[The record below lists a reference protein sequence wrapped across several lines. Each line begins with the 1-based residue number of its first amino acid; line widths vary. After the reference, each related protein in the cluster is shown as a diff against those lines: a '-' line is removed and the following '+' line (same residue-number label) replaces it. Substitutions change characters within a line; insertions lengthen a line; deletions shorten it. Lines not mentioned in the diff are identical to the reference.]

1 MSMQNSPQDSEE
13 ATNIQREI
21 TDPKEITGKKS
32 RKTVAGIEK
41 ENRVVERSGTPILEV
56 KDLCHRY
63 PHLDSNALDKI
74 NLKVFKGERVA
85 VLGANGAGKSTL
97 FKHLNGIL
105 RPLSG
110 EVLVKGE
117 KITKKNVR
125 ACRETVGIVFQDP
138 DDQVLAP
145 SVEEDIAFGPIN
157 MGLSRNEV
165 EARVKEALEMVG
177 LKGFEERAPHHLSGG
192 QKKLVAIAG
201 ILAMRPEVI
210 VLDEPTAGLDPL
222 SSSRILGL
230 IMKMNR
236 ELGITLLLSTH
247 DVDVVPYFAERVFV
261 LHHGK
266 LEADGSPEE
275 IFNDPELLR
284 KAHLR
289 LPRVAEVFEM
299 LQQEG
304 IDVDIQITAEAA
316 RDEILRLINSGDQV
330 TGWRSETREKLPN
343 RRTFNGNSYGY

>member
-1 MSMQNSPQDSEE
+1 MSKSNP
-13 ATNIQREI
+13 
-21 TDPKEITGKKS
+21 PKNLGKGADLPEQAEGKKS
-32 RKTVAGIEK
+32 PETGKGPEKAGSPE
-41 ENRVVERSGTPILEV
+41 ERNGTPVIEV

-63 PHLDSNALDKI
+63 PHLEANALDRI
-74 NLKVFKGERVA
+74 NLKVYRGERVA

-117 KITKKNVR
+117 KITKKNIRV
-125 ACRETVGIVFQDP
+125 CRGTVGIVFQDP

-145 SVEEDIAFGPIN
+145 SVEEDVAFGPIN
-157 MGLSRNEV
+157 MGLSRQEV
-165 EARVKEALEMVG
+165 EIRVKESLEMVG

-222 SSSRILGL
+222 SSARILEL
-230 IMKMNR
+230 LTKMNR

-266 LEADGSPEE
+266 LEADGTPEE
-275 IFNDPELLR
+275 IFNDPKLLR

-289 LPRVAEVFEM
+289 LPRVAEIFEM

-304 IDVDIQITAEAA
+304 VEVDIQITAEAA
-316 RDEILRLINSGDQV
+316 RDEILRVISSAHQKAGI
-330 TGWRSETREKLPN
+330 K
-343 RRTFNGNSYGY
+343 

>member
-1 MSMQNSPQDSEE
+1 MSMQNSPQKPEE
-13 ATNIQREI
+13 APSI
-21 TDPKEITGKKS
+21 PKEITGMKS
-32 RKTVAGIEK
+32 RKTDKGSERA
-41 ENRVVERSGTPILEV
+41 NRVSERSGIPILEV

-74 NLKVFKGERVA
+74 NLKIFKGERVA

-125 ACRETVGIVFQDP
+125 VCRGTVGIVFQDP

-157 MGLSRNEV
+157 MGLSREEV
-165 EARVKEALEMVG
+165 EKRVKEALEMVG

-201 ILAMRPEVI
+201 ILALRPEVI
-210 VLDEPTAGLDPL
+210 VLGEPTAGLDPL
-222 SSSRILGL
+222 SSARILEL

-275 IFNDPELLR
+275 IFDDPELLR

-304 IDVDIQITAEAA
+304 IDVEIQITAETA
-316 RDEILRLINSGDQV
+316 RDEIMRVINSSNQ
-330 TGWRSETREKLPN
+330 TARME
-343 RRTFNGNSYGY
+343 

>member
-1 MSMQNSPQDSEE
+1 MSVPNPPNSKESINNQIEIKGKDSLNLE
-13 ATNIQREI
+13 A
-21 TDPKEITGKKS
+21 DL
-32 RKTVAGIEK
+32 EK
-41 ENRVVERSGTPILEV
+41 VNRGSERNSVPIVEV
-56 KDLCHRY
+56 KDLCYRY

-85 VLGANGAGKSTL
+85 VLGANGGGKPTL

-105 RPLSG
+105 RPHSG
-110 EVLVKGE
+110 EVVLKGE
-117 KITKKNVR
+117 AVTKKNIR
-125 ACRETVGIVFQDP
+125 TCRETVGIVFQDP

-157 MGLSRNEV
+157 MGLSRKEV
-165 EARVKEALEMVG
+165 ETRVKEALEMVG
-177 LKGFEERAPHHLSGG
+177 LTGFEERAPHHLSGG

-222 SSSRILGL
+222 SSARVLEL

-261 LHHGK
+261 LHHGR
-266 LEADGSPEE
+266 LEADGNPDE

-304 IDVDIQITAEAA
+304 LDVNIQITAETA
-316 RDEILRLINSGDQV
+316 RDEILRLISSRQQ
-330 TGWRSETREKLPN
+330 KA
-343 RRTFNGNSYGY
+343 GNE

>member
-1 MSMQNSPQDSEE
+1 MSISNSPHNSEE
-13 ATNIQREI
+13 AATF
-21 TDPKEITGKKS
+21 PKETTGRRSHKPTIETGKS
-32 RKTVAGIEK
+32 VQSP
-41 ENRVVERSGTPILEV
+41 ERNGVPVLEV
-56 KDLCHRY
+56 RDLCHRY

-157 MGLSRNEV
+157 MGLPRSEV
-165 EARVKEALEMVG
+165 EMRVKEALEMVG
-177 LKGFEERAPHHLSGG
+177 LRGFEERAPHHLSGG

-222 SSSRILGL
+222 SSARVLEL

-261 LHHGK
+261 LHHGR
-266 LEADGSPEE
+266 LEADGSPDD
-275 IFNDPELLR
+275 IFSDPELLR

-289 LPRVAEVFEM
+289 LPRVAEIFEM

-304 IDVDIQITAEAA
+304 LDVNIQITAEAA
-316 RDEILRLINSGDQV
+316 RDEILRVIGTS
-330 TGWRSETREKLPN
+330 N
-343 RRTFNGNSYGY
+343 RKAGMK

>member
-1 MSMQNSPQDSEE
+1 MNRSNPSHNSEE
-13 ATNIQREI
+13 AAGT
-21 TDPKEITGKKS
+21 PKETADS
-32 RKTVAGIEK
+32 RNLKTKGSPEK
-41 ENRVVERSGTPILEV
+41 ADRAYERSDIPILEV

-110 EVLVKGE
+110 EVLLKGE
-117 KITKKNVR
+117 IVTKKNVR

-165 EARVKEALEMVG
+165 EKRVKEALEMVG
-177 LKGFEERAPHHLSGG
+177 LTGFEERAPHHLSGG

-222 SSSRILGL
+222 SSARVLEL

-261 LHHGK
+261 LHHGR
-266 LEADGSPEE
+266 LEADGSPDE
-275 IFNDPELLR
+275 IFSDPELLR

-304 IDVDIQITAEAA
+304 LNVNIQITAETA
-316 RDEILRLINSGDQV
+316 RDEILRLVNPGQQKA
-330 TGWRSETREKLPN
+330 ELE
-343 RRTFNGNSYGY
+343 

>member
-1 MSMQNSPQDSEE
+1 MSKSNPPRNSGE
-13 ATNIQREI
+13 AAIILEQVKSQKSPE
-21 TDPKEITGKKS
+21 TGENP
-32 RKTVAGIEK
+32 EK
-41 ENRVVERSGTPILEV
+41 AANAVERSGTPILEV
-56 KDLCHRY
+56 KNLYHRY
-63 PHLDSNALDKI
+63 PHLDTNTLEEI
-74 NLKVFKGERVA
+74 NLKVYKGERVA

-105 RPLSG
+105 QPLSG

-125 ACRETVGIVFQDP
+125 MCRETVGIVFQDP

-145 SVEEDIAFGPIN
+145 SVEEDIAFGPVN
-157 MGLSRNEV
+157 MGLSREEV
-165 EARVKEALEMVG
+165 ETRVKEALEMVG
-177 LKGFEERAPHHLSGG
+177 LEGFEERAPHHLSGG

-222 SSSRILGL
+222 SSARFLEL
-230 IMKMNR
+230 IMRMNK

-261 LHHGK
+261 LHHGT
-266 LEADGSPEE
+266 LEADGIPEE

-289 LPRVAEVFEM
+289 LPRIAEIFEM
-299 LQQEG
+299 LQQKG
-304 IDVDIQITAEAA
+304 VDIDIKITAEAA
-316 RDEILRLINSGDQV
+316 RDEILRVMDSRNQ
-330 TGWRSETREKLPN
+330 
-343 RRTFNGNSYGY
+343 TFRME

>member
-1 MSMQNSPQDSEE
+1 MSLSNPPHNSKESI
-13 ATNIQREI
+13 NIQ
-21 TDPKEITGKKS
+21 KEITGKNS
-32 RKTVAGIEK
+32 LKTELSFEEAD
-41 ENRVVERSGTPILEV
+41 RASERNSIPIVEV
-56 KDLCHRY
+56 KDLCYRY

-105 RPLSG
+105 RPHSG
-110 EVLVKGE
+110 EVVVKGE
-117 KITKKNVR
+117 TITKKNIR
-125 ACRETVGIVFQDP
+125 TCRETVGIVFQDP

-157 MGLSRNEV
+157 MGLSRKEV
-165 EARVKEALEMVG
+165 ETRVKEALEMVG
-177 LKGFEERAPHHLSGG
+177 LTGFEERAPHHLSGG

-222 SSSRILGL
+222 SSVRILEL

-261 LHHGK
+261 LHHGR
-266 LEADGSPEE
+266 LEADGSPDE

-304 IDVDIQITAEAA
+304 LDVNIQITAETA
-316 RDEILRLINSGDQV
+316 RDEILRLISSRQQKAG
-330 TGWRSETREKLPN
+330 TE
-343 RRTFNGNSYGY
+343 

>member
-1 MSMQNSPQDSEE
+1 MSIPNSLHDSEE
-13 ATNIQREI
+13 TS
-21 TDPKEITGKKS
+21 TFPKET
-32 RKTVAGIEK
+32 AGITIQMSGTSSEK
-41 ENRVVERSGTPILEV
+41 SGKASERSGIPVLEV
-56 KDLCHRY
+56 RDLCHRY

-85 VLGANGAGKSTL
+85 FLGANGAGKSTL

-110 EVLVKGE
+110 EVLIKGE
-117 KITKKNVR
+117 KITKKNLR
-125 ACRETVGIVFQDP
+125 TCRETVGIVFQDP

-157 MGLSRNEV
+157 MGLSRSEV
-165 EARVKEALEMVG
+165 ETRVKEALEMVG
-177 LKGFEERAPHHLSGG
+177 LTGFEERAPHHLSGG

-222 SSSRILGL
+222 SSARVLEL

-261 LHHGK
+261 LHHGR
-266 LEADGSPEE
+266 LEADGSPDE
-275 IFNDPELLR
+275 IFSDPELLR

-299 LQQEG
+299 LQQKG
-304 IDVDIQITAEAA
+304 LDVNIQITVEAA
-316 RDEILRLINSGDQV
+316 RDEILRLVSSRQQKM
-330 TGWRSETREKLPN
+330 RLE
-343 RRTFNGNSYGY
+343 

>member
-1 MSMQNSPQDSEE
+1 MSTSNSLHDSEE
-13 ATNIQREI
+13 TATF
-21 TDPKEITGKKS
+21 PKETTGRTSQISGTSSEKS
-32 RKTVAGIEK
+32 GKAS
-41 ENRVVERSGTPILEV
+41 ERSGIPVLEV
-56 KDLCHRY
+56 RDLCHRY

-110 EVLVKGE
+110 EVLIKGE
-117 KITKKNVR
+117 KMTKKNLR
-125 ACRETVGIVFQDP
+125 TCRETVGIVFQDP

-157 MGLSRNEV
+157 MGLSRSEV
-165 EARVKEALEMVG
+165 EMRVKEALEMVG
-177 LKGFEERAPHHLSGG
+177 LTGFEERAPHHLSGG

-222 SSSRILGL
+222 SSARVLEL

-247 DVDVVPYFAERVFV
+247 DVDVVPYFAERAFV
-261 LHHGK
+261 LHHGR

-275 IFNDPELLR
+275 IFSDPELLR

-299 LQQEG
+299 LQQKG
-304 IDVDIQITAEAA
+304 LNVNIQITAEAA
-316 RDEILRLINSGDQV
+316 RDEILRLVSSRQQKV
-330 TGWRSETREKLPN
+330 KLE
-343 RRTFNGNSYGY
+343 

>member
-1 MSMQNSPQDSEE
+1 MSKSTPPRNPEKGADLPVQTE
-13 ATNIQREI
+13 
-21 TDPKEITGKKS
+21 GKKS
-32 RKTVAGIEK
+32 PQTGKNPGKTD
-41 ENRVVERSGTPILEV
+41 NPSERTCTPVLEV

-63 PHLDSNALDKI
+63 PHLESNALDKI
-74 NLKVFKGERVA
+74 NLKVYRGERVA

-125 ACRETVGIVFQDP
+125 MCRETVGIVFQDP

-145 SVEEDIAFGPIN
+145 SVEEDVAFGPIN
-157 MGLSRNEV
+157 MGLSREEV
-165 EARVKEALEMVG
+165 EARVKEALQMVG
-177 LKGFEERAPHHLSGG
+177 LTGFEERAPHHLSGG

-222 SSSRILGL
+222 SSARVLEL

-275 IFNDPELLR
+275 IFSDPKLLR
-284 KAHLR
+284 KAHLK

-304 IDVDIQITAEAA
+304 LNVNIQITAEAA
-316 RDEILRLINSGDQV
+316 RDEILRLINSGKENA
-330 TGWRSETREKLPN
+330 GIE
-343 RRTFNGNSYGY
+343 

>member
-1 MSMQNSPQDSEE
+1 MSTPNSPHNSEE
-13 ATNIQREI
+13 RATF
-21 TDPKEITGKKS
+21 PKETTGRRSQK
-32 RKTVAGIEK
+32 
-41 ENRVVERSGTPILEV
+41 SGTGYEKPGQASERNGVPVLEV
-56 KDLCHRY
+56 RDLCHRY

-74 NLKVFKGERVA
+74 NLKIFKGERVA

-110 EVLVKGE
+110 EVLIKGE
-117 KITKKNVR
+117 KMTKKNLR
-125 ACRETVGIVFQDP
+125 TCRETVGIVFQDP

-165 EARVKEALEMVG
+165 EMRVKEALEMVG
-177 LKGFEERAPHHLSGG
+177 LTGFEERAPHHLSGG

-222 SSSRILGL
+222 SSARVLEL
-230 IMKMNR
+230 IMKMNS

-261 LHHGK
+261 LHHGR
-266 LEADGSPEE
+266 LEADGSPDE
-275 IFNDPELLR
+275 IFSDPELLR

-299 LQQEG
+299 LQQKG
-304 IDVDIQITAEAA
+304 LNVNIQITAEAA
-316 RDEILRLINSGDQV
+316 RDEILRLVSSRQQKVAAKD
-330 TGWRSETREKLPN
+330 
-343 RRTFNGNSYGY
+343 

>member
-1 MSMQNSPQDSEE
+1 MSISNPPPNSKE
-13 ATNIQREI
+13 ATK
-21 TDPKEITGKKS
+21 TPKETADWGDL
-32 RKTVAGIEK
+32 KTDSSPEK
-41 ENRVVERSGTPILEV
+41 ADNTSERIGTPILEV
-56 KDLCHRY
+56 RDLCHRY
-63 PHLDSNALDKI
+63 PHLEANALDRV
-74 NLKVFKGERVA
+74 NLKVYRGERVA
-85 VLGANGAGKSTL
+85 VLGANGAGKSTF

-110 EVLVKGE
+110 EVLIKGE
-117 KITKKNVR
+117 KITKKNVKM
-125 ACRETVGIVFQDP
+125 CRETVGIVFQDP

-145 SVEEDIAFGPIN
+145 SVEEDVAFGPIN
-157 MGLSRNEV
+157 MGLSREEV
-165 EARVKEALEMVG
+165 EARVKEALKMVG
-177 LKGFEERAPHHLSGG
+177 LTGLEERAPHHLSGG

-222 SSSRILGL
+222 TSARVLEL

-247 DVDVVPYFAERVFV
+247 NVDVVPYFAERILV

-266 LEADGSPEE
+266 LEADGSPDE

-284 KAHLR
+284 KAHLS

-304 IDVDIQITAEAA
+304 LDVKIQITAEAA
-316 RDEILRLINSGDQV
+316 RDEILRLISLGQK
-330 TGWRSETREKLPN
+330 TAGIE
-343 RRTFNGNSYGY
+343 

>member
-1 MSMQNSPQDSEE
+1 MKQKS
-13 ATNIQREI
+13 
-21 TDPKEITGKKS
+21 DPIKIPGEGKNVPGEHPGENGRKEGSNPENPDRVEKK
-32 RKTVAGIEK
+32 
-41 ENRVVERSGTPILEV
+41 NGTPVLEV
-56 KDLCHRY
+56 KNLYHRY
-63 PHLDSNALDKI
+63 PHLPANALDNI
-74 NLKVFKGERVA
+74 NLKIYRGERVA

-105 RPLSG
+105 KPLSG
-110 EVLVKGE
+110 DMLVKGE

-145 SVEEDIAFGPIN
+145 SVEEDVAFGPIN
-157 MGLSRNEV
+157 MGLPRKEV

-177 LKGFEERAPHHLSGG
+177 LSGFEERAPHHLSGG

-222 SSSRILGL
+222 SSARVLDL

-275 IFNDPELLR
+275 IFSDPELLR

-289 LPRVAEVFEM
+289 LPRVAEVFE
-299 LQQEG
+299 LLRQEG
-304 IDVDIQITAEAA
+304 INASIQITAESAKNEVM
-316 RDEILRLINSGDQV
+316 RIMGPEH
-330 TGWRSETREKLPN
+330 
-343 RRTFNGNSYGY
+343 

>member
-1 MSMQNSPQDSEE
+1 MSMPNSPHHSEE
-13 ATNIQREI
+13 AT
-21 TDPKEITGKKS
+21 TFPKETTGRRSHKFGTGSEKS
-32 RKTVAGIEK
+32 GTTS
-41 ENRVVERSGTPILEV
+41 ERSGVPVLEV
-56 KDLCHRY
+56 RDLCHRY
-63 PHLDSNALDKI
+63 PHLDSNALDKV

-110 EVLVKGE
+110 DVLIKGE
-117 KITKKNVR
+117 KVTKKNIR
-125 ACRETVGIVFQDP
+125 TCRETVGIVFQDP

-157 MGLSRNEV
+157 MGLSRSEV
-165 EARVKEALEMVG
+165 EKRVKEALEMVG
-177 LKGFEERAPHHLSGG
+177 LTGFEDRAPHHLSGG

-210 VLDEPTAGLDPL
+210 ILDEPTAGLDPL
-222 SSSRILGL
+222 SSSRILEM
-230 IMKMNR
+230 IMKMNK

-247 DVDVVPYFAERVFV
+247 NVDIVPYFAERIFV

-275 IFNDPELLR
+275 IFSDPELLK

-289 LPRVAEVFEM
+289 LPRVAEIFEM
-299 LQQEG
+299 LQQKG
-304 IDVDIQITAEAA
+304 IEVNIQITAEAA
-316 RDEILRLINSGDQV
+316 RDEILRLLGSRNEIRGIQ
-330 TGWRSETREKLPN
+330 
-343 RRTFNGNSYGY
+343 

>member
-1 MSMQNSPQDSEE
+1 MSKSNPPSNSGKRADLSEKTE
-13 ATNIQREI
+13 
-21 TDPKEITGKKS
+21 GKKS
-32 RKTVAGIEK
+32 PETGKNPEKAGSPG
-41 ENRVVERSGTPILEV
+41 ERNGTPVIEV

-63 PHLDSNALDKI
+63 PHLEANALDRI
-74 NLKVFKGERVA
+74 NLKVFRGERVA

-125 ACRETVGIVFQDP
+125 MCRGTVGIVFQDP

-145 SVEEDIAFGPIN
+145 SVEEDVAFGPIN
-157 MGLSRNEV
+157 MGLSRQEV
-165 EARVKEALEMVG
+165 EERVKEALKMVG
-177 LKGFEERAPHHLSGG
+177 LTGFEERAPHHLSGG

-222 SSSRILGL
+222 SSARILEL
-230 IMKMNR
+230 IARMNR
-236 ELGITLLLSTH
+236 ELGITMLLSTH

-275 IFNDPELLR
+275 IFSDPELLR

-304 IDVDIQITAEAA
+304 LNVNIQITAEAA
-316 RDEILRLINSGDQV
+316 RDEILRLISSAQKTAGI
-330 TGWRSETREKLPN
+330 E
-343 RRTFNGNSYGY
+343 

>member
-1 MSMQNSPQDSEE
+1 MSTPNSPPNSEE
-13 ATNIQREI
+13 TV
-21 TDPKEITGKKS
+21 TFPKETPGRTSQI
-32 RKTVAGIEK
+32 
-41 ENRVVERSGTPILEV
+41 SGTCSEKSGQTSERNGIPVLEV
-56 KDLCHRY
+56 RDLCHRY
-63 PHLDSNALDKI
+63 PHLDSNTLDKI

-105 RPLSG
+105 KPLSG
-110 EVLVKGE
+110 EVLIKGE
-117 KITKKNVR
+117 KMTKKNIR
-125 ACRETVGIVFQDP
+125 TCRETVGIVFQDP

-165 EARVKEALEMVG
+165 ERRVKEALEMVG
-177 LKGFEERAPHHLSGG
+177 LTGFEERAPHHLSGG

-222 SSSRILGL
+222 SSARVLEL

-247 DVDVVPYFAERVFV
+247 NVDVVPYFAERVFV
-261 LHHGK
+261 LHHGR
-266 LEADGSPEE
+266 LEADGSPYE
-275 IFNDPELLR
+275 IFSDPELLR

-299 LQQEG
+299 LQQKG
-304 IDVDIQITAEAA
+304 LNVNIQITAEAA
-316 RDEILRLINSGDQV
+316 RDEILRLVSLGQQKRI
-330 TGWRSETREKLPN
+330 E
-343 RRTFNGNSYGY
+343 

>member
-1 MSMQNSPQDSEE
+1 MSIQNSPRNSEE
-13 ATNIQREI
+13 EI
-21 TDPKEITGKKS
+21 IIPKEIIGRS
-32 RKTVAGIEK
+32 NLKTVTIPEKADRPSEKSGI
-41 ENRVVERSGTPILEV
+41 PILEV

-74 NLKVFKGERVA
+74 NLKIFKGERVA

-117 KITKKNVR
+117 KVTKKNVR

-157 MGLSRNEV
+157 MGLSRSEV
-165 EARVKEALEMVG
+165 ETRVKEALEMVG
-177 LKGFEERAPHHLSGG
+177 LTGFEERAPHHLSGG

-222 SSSRILGL
+222 SSARVLEL

-266 LEADGSPEE
+266 LEADGSPDE
-275 IFNDPELLR
+275 IFSDSELLR

-304 IDVDIQITAEAA
+304 IDINIQITAEAA
-316 RDEILRLINSGDQV
+316 RDEILRVIDL
-330 TGWRSETREKLPN
+330 SEKAA
-343 RRTFNGNSYGY
+343 GMK

>member
-1 MSMQNSPQDSEE
+1 M
-13 ATNIQREI
+13 
-21 TDPKEITGKKS
+21 
-32 RKTVAGIEK
+32 
-41 ENRVVERSGTPILEV
+41 
-56 KDLCHRY
+56 
-63 PHLDSNALDKI
+63 
-74 NLKVFKGERVA
+74 
-85 VLGANGAGKSTL
+85 LGANGAGKSTL

-125 ACRETVGIVFQDP
+125 TCRETVGIVFQDP

-157 MGLSRNEV
+157 MGLSRKEV
-165 EARVKEALEMVG
+165 ETRVKEALEMVG

-222 SSSRILGL
+222 SSARILEL

-275 IFNDPELLR
+275 IF
-284 KAHLR
+284 
-289 LPRVAEVFEM
+289 
-299 LQQEG
+299 Q
-304 IDVDIQITAEAA
+304 
-316 RDEILRLINSGDQV
+316 
-330 TGWRSETREKLPN
+330 
-343 RRTFNGNSYGY
+343 

>member
-1 MSMQNSPQDSEE
+1 MSKSNP
-13 ATNIQREI
+13 
-21 TDPKEITGKKS
+21 PKNPEKGADLPAQTEGKKS
-32 RKTVAGIEK
+32 PQTGKIPGKADNSNERTGIP
-41 ENRVVERSGTPILEV
+41 VLEV

-63 PHLDSNALDKI
+63 PHLESNALDNI
-74 NLKVFKGERVA
+74 NLKVYRGERVA

-125 ACRETVGIVFQDP
+125 MCRETVGIVFQDP

-145 SVEEDIAFGPIN
+145 SVEEDVAFGPIN
-157 MGLSRNEV
+157 MGLSREEV
-165 EARVKEALEMVG
+165 EARVKEALKMVG
-177 LKGFEERAPHHLSGG
+177 LTGFEERAPHHLSGG

-201 ILAMRPEVI
+201 ILAMRPQVI

-222 SSSRILGL
+222 SSARILEL

-261 LHHGK
+261 LHHGR

-275 IFNDPELLR
+275 IFSDPELLR
-284 KAHLR
+284 KAHLK

-304 IDVDIQITAEAA
+304 LNVNIQITAEAA
-316 RDEILRLINSGDQV
+316 RDEILRLINSGQKAA
-330 TGWRSETREKLPN
+330 GIE
-343 RRTFNGNSYGY
+343 

>member
-1 MSMQNSPQDSEE
+1 MSTPNSPPNSEE
-13 ATNIQREI
+13 TV
-21 TDPKEITGKKS
+21 TFPKETPGRTSQI
-32 RKTVAGIEK
+32 
-41 ENRVVERSGTPILEV
+41 SGTCSEKSGQTSERNGIPVLEV
-56 KDLCHRY
+56 RDLCHRY
-63 PHLDSNALDKI
+63 PHLDSNTLDKI

-105 RPLSG
+105 KPLSG
-110 EVLVKGE
+110 EVLIKGE
-117 KITKKNVR
+117 KMTKKNIR
-125 ACRETVGIVFQDP
+125 TCRETVGIVFQDP

-165 EARVKEALEMVG
+165 ERRVKEALEMVG
-177 LKGFEERAPHHLSGG
+177 LTGFEERAPHHLSGG

-222 SSSRILGL
+222 SSARVLEL

-247 DVDVVPYFAERVFV
+247 NVDVVPYFAERVFV
-261 LHHGK
+261 LHHGR
-266 LEADGSPEE
+266 LEADGSPYE
-275 IFNDPELLR
+275 IFSDPELLR

-299 LQQEG
+299 LQQKG
-304 IDVDIQITAEAA
+304 LNVNIQITAEEA
-316 RDEILRLINSGDQV
+316 RDEILRLVSLGQQKRI
-330 TGWRSETREKLPN
+330 K
-343 RRTFNGNSYGY
+343 

>member
-1 MSMQNSPQDSEE
+1 MSSQTSPYNFEE
-13 ATNIQREI
+13 TII
-21 TDPKEITGKKS
+21 SKEIETGINHSPGTILKNS
-32 RKTVAGIEK
+32 SQGS
-41 ENRVVERSGTPILEV
+41 NRTDTPILEA

-63 PHLDSNALDKI
+63 PRLDSNTLDMI

-125 ACRETVGIVFQDP
+125 MCRETVGIVFQNP

-157 MGLSRNEV
+157 MGLSREEV
-165 EARVKEALEMVG
+165 ENRVTEALKMVG
-177 LKGFEERAPHHLSGG
+177 LTGFEERAPHHLSGG

-222 SSSRILGL
+222 SSMRILGL

-261 LHHGK
+261 LHHGR

-275 IFNDPELLR
+275 IFSNSELLR

-304 IDVDIQITAEAA
+304 LKINIQITAETA
-316 RDEILRLINSGDQV
+316 RDEILRVIS
-330 TGWRSETREKLPN
+330 SETQTVRMK
-343 RRTFNGNSYGY
+343 

>member
-1 MSMQNSPQDSEE
+1 MSIPNSPHRPDE
-13 ATNIQREI
+13 AATF
-21 TDPKEITGKKS
+21 PKETRAWSHKS
-32 RKTVAGIEK
+32 GAGSEK
-41 ENRVVERSGTPILEV
+41 SGQASERSIVPILETR
-56 KDLCHRY
+56 DLCHRY

-74 NLKVFKGERVA
+74 NLKVFRGERVA

-117 KITKKNVR
+117 KVTKKNVR

-157 MGLSRNEV
+157 MGLSRSEV
-165 EARVKEALEMVG
+165 EVRVKEALEMVG
-177 LKGFEERAPHHLSGG
+177 LTGFEERAPHHLSGG

-222 SSSRILGL
+222 SSARVLDL

-261 LHHGK
+261 LHHGR
-266 LEADGSPEE
+266 LEADGSPDE
-275 IFNDPELLR
+275 IFSNPELLR

-299 LQQEG
+299 LQQKG
-304 IDVDIQITAEAA
+304 LNVNIQITAETA
-316 RDEILRLINSGDQV
+316 RDEILRVIGLRDQKA
-330 TGWRSETREKLPN
+330 EMK
-343 RRTFNGNSYGY
+343 

>member
-1 MSMQNSPQDSEE
+1 MSISTPPYNSEK
-13 ATNIQREI
+13 ATN
-21 TDPKEITGKKS
+21 TPKEIAGRRNPKTEACPKKADRTYEKS
-32 RKTVAGIEK
+32 GI
-41 ENRVVERSGTPILEV
+41 PILEV

-110 EVLVKGE
+110 EVVVKGE
-117 KITKKNVR
+117 TVTKKNVR
-125 ACRETVGIVFQDP
+125 TCREAIGIVFQDP

-157 MGLSRNEV
+157 MGLSRKEV
-165 EARVKEALEMVG
+165 EVRVKEALEMVG
-177 LKGFEERAPHHLSGG
+177 LTGFEERAPHHLSGG

-222 SSSRILGL
+222 SSARILEL

-247 DVDVVPYFAERVFV
+247 DVDIVPYFAERVFV
-261 LHHGK
+261 LHHGR

-304 IDVDIQITAEAA
+304 LDVNIQITTEAA
-316 RDEILRLINSGDQV
+316 RDEILRLISSG
-330 TGWRSETREKLPN
+330 K
-343 RRTFNGNSYGY
+343 NG

>member
-1 MSMQNSPQDSEE
+1 MKQKPDPNEIPGKGKDVPGELPGENGRKEDSSPE
-13 ATNIQREI
+13 N
-21 TDPKEITGKKS
+21 P
-32 RKTVAGIEK
+32 
-41 ENRVVERSGTPILEV
+41 NRVEKKTDTLILEV
-56 KDLCHRY
+56 RKLYHRY
-63 PHLDSNALDKI
+63 PHLDENALDNI
-74 NLKVFKGERVA
+74 NLKIHKGERVA

-105 RPLSG
+105 KPLSG

-117 KITKKNVR
+117 KVTKKNVR

-145 SVEEDIAFGPIN
+145 SVEEDVAFGPIN
-157 MGLSRNEV
+157 MGLPREKV

-177 LKGFEERAPHHLSGG
+177 LSGFEERAPHHLSGG

-222 SSSRILGL
+222 SSARILDL

-275 IFNDPELLR
+275 IFSDPELLR

-289 LPRVAEVFEM
+289 LPRVAEVFE
-299 LQQEG
+299 LLRKEG
-304 IDVDIQITAEAA
+304 INAGIQITAESA
-316 RDEILRLINSGDQV
+316 RDEILRVLGRDTKSAGM
-330 TGWRSETREKLPN
+330 K
-343 RRTFNGNSYGY
+343 

>member
-1 MSMQNSPQDSEE
+1 MSISNPPHNSEE
-13 ATNIQREI
+13 VTNTLKETAGRRNLKK
-21 TDPKEITGKKS
+21 DASPKKADNPS
-32 RKTVAGIEK
+32 
-41 ENRVVERSGTPILEV
+41 ERIGTPILEV

-63 PHLDSNALDKI
+63 PHLEANALDKI
-74 NLKVFKGERVA
+74 NLKVYGGERVA

-110 EVLVKGE
+110 EVLIKGE

-125 ACRETVGIVFQDP
+125 MCRETVGIVFQDP

-145 SVEEDIAFGPIN
+145 SVEEDVAFGPIN
-157 MGLSRNEV
+157 MGLPREEV
-165 EARVKEALEMVG
+165 ETRVKEALKMVG
-177 LKGFEERAPHHLSGG
+177 LTGLEERAPHHLSGG

-222 SSSRILGL
+222 TSSRVLEV

-236 ELGITLLLSTH
+236 ELGITLLISTH
-247 DVDVVPYFAERVFV
+247 NVDVVPYFAERILV

-266 LEADGSPEE
+266 LEADGSPNE

-304 IDVDIQITAEAA
+304 FDVKIQITAEAA
-316 RDEILRLINSGDQV
+316 RDEILRLISLGQKT
-330 TGWRSETREKLPN
+330 TGIE
-343 RRTFNGNSYGY
+343 

>member
-1 MSMQNSPQDSEE
+1 MSISNPPHNSEE
-13 ATNIQREI
+13 TTNTQ
-21 TDPKEITGKKS
+21 KEITGR
-32 RKTVAGIEK
+32 RKLKAEASLEKADRVSERNGI
-41 ENRVVERSGTPILEV
+41 PILEV
-56 KDLCHRY
+56 KDLCYRY

-74 NLKVFKGERVA
+74 NLKIFKGERVA

-105 RPLSG
+105 RPFSG
-110 EVLVKGE
+110 EVVVKGE
-117 KITKKNVR
+117 TVTKKNVR

-157 MGLSRNEV
+157 MGLSRKEV
-165 EARVKEALEMVG
+165 ETRVKEALEMVG
-177 LKGFEERAPHHLSGG
+177 LTGFEERAPHHLSGG

-222 SSSRILGL
+222 SSARILEL

-266 LEADGSPEE
+266 LEADGSPDE
-275 IFNDPELLR
+275 IFNDPDLLR

-304 IDVDIQITAEAA
+304 LDITIQITAETA
-316 RDEILRLINSGDQV
+316 RDEILRLIRAGQQKQ
-330 TGWRSETREKLPN
+330 GIE
-343 RRTFNGNSYGY
+343 

>member
-1 MSMQNSPQDSEE
+1 MSIQNFPRNSEE
-13 ATNIQREI
+13 AI
-21 TDPKEITGKKS
+21 TIPKEIIGRRNIKTG
-32 RKTVAGIEK
+32 ACPEK
-41 ENRVVERSGTPILEV
+41 ADRVSERSGIPILEV

-63 PHLDSNALDKI
+63 PHLDSNALDNI
-74 NLKVFKGERVA
+74 NLKIFKGERVA

-117 KITKKNVR
+117 KVTKKNVR

-157 MGLSRNEV
+157 MGLSRDEV
-165 EARVKEALEMVG
+165 ETRVKEALEMVG
-177 LKGFEERAPHHLSGG
+177 LTGFEERAPHHLSGG

-222 SSSRILGL
+222 SSARVLEL

-266 LEADGSPEE
+266 LEADGSPDE
-275 IFNDPELLR
+275 IFSDSELLR

-304 IDVDIQITAEAA
+304 IDINIQITAEAA
-316 RDEILRLINSGDQV
+316 RDEILRVISSGNQ
-330 TGWRSETREKLPN
+330 TAGMK
-343 RRTFNGNSYGY
+343 

>member
-1 MSMQNSPQDSEE
+1 MSISNPQYNSEKAKKASEI
-13 ATNIQREI
+13 N
-21 TDPKEITGKKS
+21 D
-32 RKTVAGIEK
+32 
-41 ENRVVERSGTPILEV
+41 TPILEV
-56 KDLCHRY
+56 KDLCYRY

-74 NLKVFKGERVA
+74 NLEIFKGERVA

-110 EVLVKGE
+110 EVIVKGE
-117 KITKKNVR
+117 TVTKKNVR

-157 MGLSRNEV
+157 MGLSRKEV
-165 EARVKEALEMVG
+165 ETRVKEALEMVG
-177 LKGFEERAPHHLSGG
+177 LTGFEERAPHHLSGG

-222 SSSRILGL
+222 SSARILEL

-266 LEADGSPEE
+266 LEADGSPNE

-299 LQQEG
+299 LRQKG
-304 IDVDIQITAEAA
+304 FDVNIQITAEAA
-316 RDEILRLINSGDQV
+316 RDEIMRMIGSRKPAAGM
-330 TGWRSETREKLPN
+330 K
-343 RRTFNGNSYGY
+343 

>member
-1 MSMQNSPQDSEE
+1 MAGRRKLKTEASPEKADKASE
-13 ATNIQREI
+13 I
-21 TDPKEITGKKS
+21 
-32 RKTVAGIEK
+32 
-41 ENRVVERSGTPILEV
+41 SGTPILEV
-56 KDLCHRY
+56 RDLCHRY
-63 PHLDSNALDKI
+63 PHLESNALDKI
-74 NLKVFKGERVA
+74 NLKIFKGERVA

-125 ACRETVGIVFQDP
+125 MCRGAVGIVFQDP

-157 MGLSRNEV
+157 MGLSREEV
-165 EARVKEALEMVG
+165 ENRVKEALEMVG
-177 LKGFEERAPHHLSGG
+177 LTGFEERAPHHLSGG

-222 SSSRILGL
+222 SSARILEL

-236 ELGITLLLSTH
+236 ELGITMLLSTH

-261 LHHGK
+261 LHHGR
-266 LEADGSPEE
+266 LEADGTPEA

-304 IDVDIQITAEAA
+304 VDVSIQITAETA
-316 RDEILRLINSGDQV
+316 RDEILRVIGSAQQKARMN
-330 TGWRSETREKLPN
+330 
-343 RRTFNGNSYGY
+343 

>member
-1 MSMQNSPQDSEE
+1 MSDSNPPRNPGRGADLLEQTE
-13 ATNIQREI
+13 GKKCPE
-21 TDPKEITGKKS
+21 TGKNP
-32 RKTVAGIEK
+32 EK
-41 ENRVVERSGTPILEV
+41 EHISSERGTPVIEV

-63 PHLDSNALDKI
+63 PHLEANALDRI
-74 NLKVFKGERVA
+74 NLKVYRGERVA

-125 ACRETVGIVFQDP
+125 MCRETVGIVFQDP

-145 SVEEDIAFGPIN
+145 SVEEDVAFGPIN
-157 MGLSRNEV
+157 MGLSRKEV
-165 EARVKEALEMVG
+165 ETRVKEALEMVG

-222 SSSRILGL
+222 SSARILEL
-230 IMKMNR
+230 LTKMNR
-236 ELGITLLLSTH
+236 DLGITLLLSTH

-284 KAHLR
+284 KAHLK

-299 LQQEG
+299 LQKEG
-304 IDVDIQITAEAA
+304 IDVDIQITAETA
-316 RDEILRLINSGDQV
+316 RDEILRIIGSGKK
-330 TGWRSETREKLPN
+330 TAGIE
-343 RRTFNGNSYGY
+343 

>member
-1 MSMQNSPQDSEE
+1 MSESNPQKNPGKE
-13 ATNIQREI
+13 ANHPEKTE
-21 TDPKEITGKKS
+21 GKKS
-32 RKTVAGIEK
+32 PETGKTPEKAGTSS
-41 ENRVVERSGTPILEV
+41 ERTGAPILEV

-63 PHLDSNALDKI
+63 PHLEANALDGINFKI
-74 NLKVFKGERVA
+74 YRGERVA

-105 RPLSG
+105 RPFSG
-110 EVLVKGE
+110 EVVVKGE

-125 ACRETVGIVFQDP
+125 MCRETVGIVFQDP

-145 SVEEDIAFGPIN
+145 SVEEDVAFGPIN
-157 MGLSRNEV
+157 MGLPRKEV
-165 EARVKEALEMVG
+165 ETRVKEALEMVG

-222 SSSRILGL
+222 SSTRILEL
-230 IMKMNR
+230 ITKMNR
-236 ELGITLLLSTH
+236 ELGITMLLSTH

-266 LEADGSPEE
+266 LEAEGTPES

-284 KAHLR
+284 KAHLK

-304 IDVDIQITAEAA
+304 IDVNIQITAEGA
-316 RDEILRLINSGDQV
+316 RDEILRIIGSANQKA
-330 TGWRSETREKLPN
+330 EMK
-343 RRTFNGNSYGY
+343 

>member
-1 MSMQNSPQDSEE
+1 MQNSPQKPEE
-13 ATNIQREI
+13 ATSIPNEI
-21 TDPKEITGKKS
+21 PGRNNLKADTGLEKS
-32 RKTVAGIEK
+32 
-41 ENRVVERSGTPILEV
+41 NRVSEKIGIPILEV

-63 PHLDSNALDKI
+63 PHLDSNALDNI

-117 KITKKNVR
+117 KITKKNAR
-125 ACRETVGIVFQDP
+125 ASREIVGIVFQDP

-157 MGLSRNEV
+157 MGLSRKEV
-165 EARVKEALEMVG
+165 ETRVKEALEMVG

-222 SSSRILGL
+222 SSARVLEL

-261 LHHGK
+261 LHHGR

-316 RDEILRLINSGDQV
+316 RDEILRVISLGSKGQ
-330 TGWRSETREKLPN
+330 
-343 RRTFNGNSYGY
+343 NGLKT

>member
-1 MSMQNSPQDSEE
+1 MSMQNSPQNSEE
-13 ATNIQREI
+13 AAT
-21 TDPKEITGKKS
+21 TPKEI
-32 RKTVAGIEK
+32 AGRRSHNMEIGHEK
-41 ENRVVERSGTPILEV
+41 ANRVAERSSIPILEV
-56 KDLCHRY
+56 KNLCHRY
-63 PHLDSNALDKI
+63 PHLDSNALDEI
-74 NLKVFKGERVA
+74 NLKIFKGERVA

-110 EVLVKGE
+110 EVMVKGE

-125 ACRETVGIVFQDP
+125 TCRETVGIVFQDP

-145 SVEEDIAFGPIN
+145 SVEEDVAFGPIN
-157 MGLSRNEV
+157 MGLSRKDV
-165 EARVKEALEMVG
+165 ETRVKEALEMVG

-222 SSSRILGL
+222 SSARILEL

-266 LEADGSPEE
+266 LEADGSPDE

-304 IDVDIQITAEAA
+304 INVEIQITAEAA
-316 RDEILRLINSGDQV
+316 RDEIMRVIISGNQTARVD
-330 TGWRSETREKLPN
+330 
-343 RRTFNGNSYGY
+343 

>member
-1 MSMQNSPQDSEE
+1 MSTPNSPQNSEE
-13 ATNIQREI
+13 TV
-21 TDPKEITGKKS
+21 TFPKETTGRTSQISGICSEKS
-32 RKTVAGIEK
+32 GKAS
-41 ENRVVERSGTPILEV
+41 ERNDIPVLEV
-56 KDLCHRY
+56 RDLCHRY
-63 PHLDSNALDKI
+63 PHLDSNTLDKI

-105 RPLSG
+105 KPLSG
-110 EVLVKGE
+110 EVLIKGE
-117 KITKKNVR
+117 KMTKKNIR
-125 ACRETVGIVFQDP
+125 TCRKTVGIVFQDP

-165 EARVKEALEMVG
+165 ERRVKEALEMVG
-177 LKGFEERAPHHLSGG
+177 LTGFEERAPHHLSGG

-201 ILAMRPEVI
+201 ILAMRPEII

-222 SSSRILGL
+222 SSARVLEL

-247 DVDVVPYFAERVFV
+247 NVDVVPYFAERVFV
-261 LHHGK
+261 LHHGR
-266 LEADGSPEE
+266 LEADGSPYE
-275 IFNDPELLR
+275 IFSDPELLR

-299 LQQEG
+299 LQQKG
-304 IDVDIQITAEAA
+304 LNVNIQITAEAA
-316 RDEILRLINSGDQV
+316 RDEILRLVSSGQQK
-330 TGWRSETREKLPN
+330 RIE
-343 RRTFNGNSYGY
+343 

>member
-1 MSMQNSPQDSEE
+1 MSISNPPHNSEE
-13 ATNIQREI
+13 VTNTLKETAGRRNLKK
-21 TDPKEITGKKS
+21 DASPKKADNPS
-32 RKTVAGIEK
+32 
-41 ENRVVERSGTPILEV
+41 ERIGTPILEV

-63 PHLDSNALDKI
+63 PHLEANALDKI
-74 NLKVFKGERVA
+74 NLKVYGGERVA

-110 EVLVKGE
+110 EVLIKGE

-125 ACRETVGIVFQDP
+125 MCRETVGIVFQDP

-145 SVEEDIAFGPIN
+145 SVEEDVAFGPIN
-157 MGLSRNEV
+157 MGLPREEV
-165 EARVKEALEMVG
+165 ETRVKEALKMVG
-177 LKGFEERAPHHLSGG
+177 LTGLEERAPHHLSGG

-222 SSSRILGL
+222 TSSRVLEV

-236 ELGITLLLSTH
+236 ELGITLLISTH
-247 DVDVVPYFAERVFV
+247 NVDVVPYFAERILV

-266 LEADGSPEE
+266 LEADGSPNE

-304 IDVDIQITAEAA
+304 FDVKIQITAEAA
-316 RDEILRLINSGDQV
+316 RDEILRLISSGHKT
-330 TGWRSETREKLPN
+330 TGIE
-343 RRTFNGNSYGY
+343 

>member
-1 MSMQNSPQDSEE
+1 MSTPNFPYDSEE
-13 ATNIQREI
+13 TE
-21 TDPKEITGKKS
+21 TFPKESTDKTSQISGTGSEKS
-32 RKTVAGIEK
+32 GKAF
-41 ENRVVERSGTPILEV
+41 ERSGIPVLEV
-56 KDLCHRY
+56 RDLCHRY
-63 PHLDSNALDKI
+63 PHLDSNALDRI

-110 EVLVKGE
+110 EVLIKGE
-117 KITKKNVR
+117 KMTKKNLR
-125 ACRETVGIVFQDP
+125 TCRETVGIVFQDP

-157 MGLSRNEV
+157 MGLPRSEV
-165 EARVKEALEMVG
+165 ERRVKEALEMVG
-177 LKGFEERAPHHLSGG
+177 LTGFEERAPHHLSGG

-222 SSSRILGL
+222 SSARVLEL

-236 ELGITLLLSTH
+236 KLGITLLLSTH

-261 LHHGK
+261 LHHGR
-266 LEADGSPEE
+266 LEADGSPNE
-275 IFNDPELLR
+275 IFSDPELLR

-299 LQQEG
+299 LQQKG
-304 IDVDIQITAEAA
+304 LTVNIQITAEAA
-316 RDEILRLINSGDQV
+316 RDEILQLVSLGQQKV
-330 TGWRSETREKLPN
+330 KLE
-343 RRTFNGNSYGY
+343 

>member
-1 MSMQNSPQDSEE
+1 MSISNPPPNSKE
-13 ATNIQREI
+13 ATK
-21 TDPKEITGKKS
+21 TPKETADWGDL
-32 RKTVAGIEK
+32 KTDSSPEK
-41 ENRVVERSGTPILEV
+41 ADNPSERIGTPILEV
-56 KDLCHRY
+56 RDLCHRY
-63 PHLDSNALDKI
+63 PHLEANALDRV
-74 NLKVFKGERVA
+74 NLKVYRGERVA
-85 VLGANGAGKSTL
+85 VLGANGAGKSTF

-110 EVLVKGE
+110 EVLIKGE
-117 KITKKNVR
+117 KITKKNVKM
-125 ACRETVGIVFQDP
+125 CRETVGIVFQDP

-145 SVEEDIAFGPIN
+145 SVEEDVAFGPIN
-157 MGLSRNEV
+157 MGLSREEV
-165 EARVKEALEMVG
+165 EARVKEALKMVG
-177 LKGFEERAPHHLSGG
+177 LTGLEERAPHHLSGG

-222 SSSRILGL
+222 TSARVLEL

-247 DVDVVPYFAERVFV
+247 NVDVVPYFAERILV

-266 LEADGSPEE
+266 LEADGSPDE

-284 KAHLR
+284 KAHLS

-304 IDVDIQITAEAA
+304 LDVKIQITAEAA
-316 RDEILRLINSGDQV
+316 RDEILRLISLGQK
-330 TGWRSETREKLPN
+330 TAGIE
-343 RRTFNGNSYGY
+343 